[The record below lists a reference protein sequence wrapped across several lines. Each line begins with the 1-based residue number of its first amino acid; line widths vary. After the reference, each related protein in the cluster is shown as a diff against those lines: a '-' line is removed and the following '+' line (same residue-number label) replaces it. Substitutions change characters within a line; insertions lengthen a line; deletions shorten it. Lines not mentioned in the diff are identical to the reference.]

1 MTQKPKQPPN
11 LTVRRDSSESPFFRT
26 VAQVQRRRMILDVA
40 AADLEA
46 AESLLGP
53 VHPTAWHFRQA
64 LTEAQNAWE
73 QLRAQL
79 GGDTLKSALA
89 HPPVACLTLGV
100 EKPEGPQATLIPIGG
115 ETYRAERVPGTSLA
129 PMQWRLTHLGKSD
142 DVDPYYV
149 CRLRDGST
157 QCDCADWTFRVLD
170 AETPRQCKHLSALKA
185 LGWL

>member
-1 MTQKPKQPPN
+1 MTQKAKRTAN
-11 LTVRRDSSESPFFRT
+11 LTIRRDSSESPLFKT

-64 LTEAQNAWE
+64 LTEARNAWE
-73 QLRAQL
+73 QLCTRL
-79 GGDTLKSALA
+79 GGAALKSALA
-89 HPPVACLTLGV
+89 HPPVACLTLGL

-115 ETYRAERVPGTSLA
+115 ETYRAERVPGTPLA
-129 PMQWRLTHLGKSD
+129 PVQWRLTHLGKSEGL
-142 DVDPYYV
+142 DPYYV

-170 AETPRQCKHLSALKA
+170 AETPGLCKHLSALKA